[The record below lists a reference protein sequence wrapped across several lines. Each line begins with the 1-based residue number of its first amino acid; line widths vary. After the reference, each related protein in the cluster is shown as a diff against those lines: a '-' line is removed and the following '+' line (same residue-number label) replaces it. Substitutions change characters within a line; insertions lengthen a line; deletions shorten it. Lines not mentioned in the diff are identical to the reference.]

1 MKKLSYVIF
10 LAVVIAVS
18 CSSEREV
25 NAVIET
31 SLGDITI
38 MLYNSTPKHRDNF
51 VELARDN
58 FYNGLLFHRVMS
70 NFMIQGG
77 DPQSRDAPQDLM
89 LGSGGPGYT
98 IDAEI
103 GELHFRGAV
112 AAARLPDN
120 VNPQKASS
128 GSQFYIV
135 HGLDIT
141 DEYLD
146 EIQRIRNIQYT
157 PEQRNEYK
165 LKGGYPG
172 LDYDYT
178 VFGQVIEGMEV
189 LEQIANVQTNAND
202 RPVEDVMI
210 ETIRIL

>member
-10 LAVVIAVS
+10 LAVAMAVS
-18 CSSEREV
+18 CSQEREV

-38 MLYNSTPKHRDNF
+38 MLYNSTPQHRDNF
-51 VELARDN
+51 VKLARDN
-58 FYNGLLFHRVMS
+58 FYDGLLFHRVIP

-77 DPQSRDAPQDLM
+77 DPQSREAPPGTM
-89 LGSGGPGYT
+89 LGNGGPGYT
-98 IDAEI
+98 IDPEI

-120 VNPQKASS
+120 INPQKASS

-146 EIQRIRNIQYT
+146 EIQKIRNIQYS
-157 PEQRNEYK
+157 PDQRNEYK
-165 LKGGYPG
+165 LRGGYPG
-172 LDYDYT
+172 LDFDYT
-178 VFGQVIEGMEV
+178 VFGQVIEGMEIV
-189 LEQIANVQTNAND
+189 EQIANVQTTPND
-202 RPVEDVMI
+202 RPVEDV
-210 ETIRIL
+210 TIKNVRIL